1 MTSDPPHPSPLR
13 RLPLPCSE
21 PPFDDELGPAP
32 AGGPPRRPTAPGFQG
47 TLALAFV
54 LPSGLPAVP
63 EPPPD
68 LHLIEDDGDSPD
80 EFGPRPTGRA
90 ALPSPRTWAA
100 RVVQAI
106 VEVLSGVRPAT
117 QLVRWTTEEVY
128 EEISSRVL
136 PGRGWGRR
144 GPAARRRPLAA
155 RERARRRRR
164 RGLRAG
170 ASRRA
175 LDRGR
180 PATGGHGRPLAVH
193 RPRAGLTARRRCAQ
207 GYALSR
213 VRRGG
218 CVGSPWQRLYF
229 LPEPHGHGALR
240 GTSPI
245 VVVGCRL
252 TDGLRRRAARV
263 AVDASARST
272 AAAPDGSGPRG
283 PWRPPRGG
291 ASPSARRRRS
301 RSRPRPGPRG

>member
-68 LHLIEDDGDSPD
+68 LHLIEDDGDSTD

-136 PGRGWGRR
+136 HGRGGDVEGPPR
-144 GPAARRRPLAA
+144 GVVRSLHVSEPADGVA
-155 RERARRRRR
+155 EVC
-164 RGLRAG
+164 
-170 ASRRA
+170 A
-175 LDRGR
+175 L
-180 PATGGHGRPLAVH
+180 
-193 RPRAGLTARRRCAQ
+193 
-207 GYALSR
+207 
-213 VRRGG
+213 VRRG
-218 CVGSPWQRLYF
+218 
-229 LPEPHGHGALR
+229 
-240 GTSPI
+240 
-245 VVVGCRL
+245 
-252 TDGLRRRAARV
+252 
-263 AVDASARST
+263 ARST
-272 AAAPDGSGPRG
+272 AVALRMEGMDGRWQCTAIELG
-283 PWRPPRGG
+283 
-291 ASPSARRRRS
+291 
-301 RSRPRPGPRG
+301 